1 MGFQNWQNVQE
12 KLQELEEWLSFE
24 RRKTGGPTPMFAI
37 FVVGCTYYVTSR
49 CRRQV
54 DPNSATINCA
64 LSPRRLQTACSQAT
78 VIQRI
83 RVHPQLVKGLSGSSG
98 PAKKICQQ
106 SSRELPPV
114 FWVLRSLPSWHRW
127 VLGWLFSVAAC
138 DSQGNSNHALWRV
151 GMMMTQ
157 PDTWQEHC
165 ILFVGGH
172 CVTVCMYLLLIRQ
185 RGNWQTLIYSWI
197 ILAYRHIHS

>member
-12 KLQELEEWLSFE
+12 KLQELEEWLGFE
-24 RRKTGGPTPMFAI
+24 RRKTAGPTPMFAI
-37 FVVGCTYYVTSR
+37 FVGCTYDFISR

-98 PAKKICQQ
+98 PAKKIYQQ
-106 SSRELPPV
+106 SSRELPP
-114 FWVLRSLPSWHRW
+114 FFLGFKISTKLTSLGAG
-127 VLGWLFSVAAC
+127 LAFFSC
-138 DSQGNSNHALWRV
+138 RL
-151 GMMMTQ
+151 
-157 PDTWQEHC
+157 
-165 ILFVGGH
+165 
-172 CVTVCMYLLLIRQ
+172 
-185 RGNWQTLIYSWI
+185 
-197 ILAYRHIHS
+197 